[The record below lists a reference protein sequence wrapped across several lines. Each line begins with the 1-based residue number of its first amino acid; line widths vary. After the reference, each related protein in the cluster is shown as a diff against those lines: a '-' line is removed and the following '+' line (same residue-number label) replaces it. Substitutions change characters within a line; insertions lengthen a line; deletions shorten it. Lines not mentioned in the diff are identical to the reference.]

1 MKLKFI
7 TVAEWKLL
15 VSAFYYN
22 IIEHCHKWRN
32 TVQNWLTN
40 MNNGLLVVQ
49 SQRWSQIKYICHE
62 RVSDVGDHVARQ
74 RMISEVVLKH
84 KEADYLVIPSLPLLC
99 STYQREYT
107 YIMPPVSYT
116 AMLQVM
122 RDSTELQVPNHR
134 RSFKLSDISLG
145 LRHIYQNYKSS
156 LTDIGKKKNLA
167 SKATYVYA
175 PGKGWK

>member
-1 MKLKFI
+1 MHDINCVSYQLSLK
-7 TVAEWKLL
+7 
-15 VSAFYYN
+15 S
-22 IIEHCHKWRN
+22 RD
-32 TVQNWLTN
+32 QNLCFSKYISY
-40 MNNGLLVVQ
+40 LF
-49 SQRWSQIKYICHE
+49 QIKYICHE

-116 AMLQVM
+116 TMLQVM
-122 RDSTELQVPNHR
+122 RDSTELQVPNHC

-156 LTDIGKKKNLA
+156 LTDIGKKKLA

-175 PGKGWK
+175 PGKG